1 MAWNLARRILGR
13 WRWYACSLLVSYG
26 LLIRLPIT
34 KKSSFEFAISGETE
48 SLGSNNIMGQW
59 LKSMGGYTVE
69 QIGHQFS
76 TSDLSEHWQVHRLL
90 SLWCHCRR
98 NRIHIDMRYLD
109 RFHARPLACAS
120 LHIDLRYHCCGLSS
134 GTEQSDRTQ
143 VFRILWVAWVMSIHS
158 FKPIYRHCRCF
169 ICGAG
174 YDIRVCFHLFACFSS
189 KNPFI
194 SPHSWANEICADDDQ
209 ERGIVLASM
218 KSVIVIYY
226 FRSDAH
232 DT

>member
-1 MAWNLARRILGR
+1 
-13 WRWYACSLLVSYG
+13 
-26 LLIRLPIT
+26 
-34 KKSSFEFAISGETE
+34 
-48 SLGSNNIMGQW
+48 
-59 LKSMGGYTVE
+59 MGGYTVE

-76 TSDLSEHWQVHRLL
+76 TSDLSEHWQVYRLL
-90 SLWCHCRR
+90 SLWCHCRC

-109 RFHARPLACAS
+109 RFHTRPLACAS

-143 VFRILWVAWVMSIHS
+143 VFRILWVAWMMSIPYALIQTYLQTLQVLHMWGRPRHS
-158 FKPIYRHCRCF
+158 RSFPS
-169 ICGAG
+169 
-174 YDIRVCFHLFACFSS
+174 FACFSS

-194 SPHSWANEICADDDQ
+194 SPYSWANEICADDDQ